1 MAEATEEAEGEEV
14 MALIEVAGEA
24 TEVAVVVVMAAEAE
38 GKAEEEDRP
47 TKVREIGPALCV
59 AM

>member
-1 MAEATEEAEGEEV
+1 